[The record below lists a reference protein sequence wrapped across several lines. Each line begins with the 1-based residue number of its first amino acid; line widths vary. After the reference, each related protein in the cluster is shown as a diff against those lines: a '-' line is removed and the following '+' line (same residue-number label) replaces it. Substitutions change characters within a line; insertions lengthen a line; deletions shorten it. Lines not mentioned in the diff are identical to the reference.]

1 MVAAPATPRGA
12 ARHVQ
17 VVDGLRGIAILL
29 VLMFHYW
36 QLSFW
41 VIPIP
46 GSPGQYNL
54 EFVQFAGFLG
64 VELFFFI
71 SAFCLFYPHAKAM
84 FGQGPAP
91 TLKHFYY
98 RRAIKIMPSY
108 LLALFV
114 FGVFF
119 FSLFPVTY
127 KFYYLFPLLAK
138 VFGRFPWLT
147 AAAMVAF
154 ALLFRA
160 WARHKPLHDFGQ

>member
-1 MVAAPATPRGA
+1 MRDPVDPQGFAPPPNAA

-29 VLMFHYW
+29 VLLFHYW

-46 GSPGQYNL
+46 GLPDEYNL
-54 EFVQFAGFLG
+54 EFVQAAGYLG

-84 FGQGPAP
+84 FGLGPVP
-91 TLKHFYY
+91 TLKHFY

-108 LLALFV
+108 LLV
-114 FGVFF
+114 
-119 FSLFPVTY
+119 
-127 KFYYLFPLLAK
+127 
-138 VFGRFPWLT
+138 RT
-147 AAAMVAF
+147 AATAVRCARCDPGVPHGPQEPLRKANLRSSQD
-154 ALLFRA
+154 ALTS
-160 WARHKPLHDFGQ
+160 